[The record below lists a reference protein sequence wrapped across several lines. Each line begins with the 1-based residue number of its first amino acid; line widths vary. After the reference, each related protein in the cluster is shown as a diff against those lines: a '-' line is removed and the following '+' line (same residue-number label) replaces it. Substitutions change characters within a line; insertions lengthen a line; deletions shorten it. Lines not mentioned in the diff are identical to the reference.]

1 MLDAPQAPDAL
12 ARPPL
17 PDIVIDP
24 PADPDRPVAGDALFA
39 AARTL
44 LPVLE
49 TGRSLDAAVLRDA
62 MTEAF
67 GASDAE
73 GAWVWKDAYEA
84 AEAAAVLFMQRYG
97 RGMRRTC
104 GAGEDGPRRMLAM
117 LEAVAAL
124 EPSHTRRSEE
134 QVRLQQFSTPLP
146 LAYAA
151 LQAAAVRPGDVVL
164 EPSAGTGMLAVMA
177 QCALGNSVTG
187 NIHLNEYAPTRARLL
202 TKLFPQAV
210 VTAFNAKTIADRLHD
225 VRPTVVL
232 MNPPFSATPGVD
244 RTRRNADLRH
254 VRSAASMLPPG
265 GRLVTITSAHCAPG
279 EAVGRLDPPARC
291 VFTMAIDG
299 RAYARRGTGFDTR
312 LTVLERGDGPTANL
326 DGAARAASAA
336 ELLDAII
343 ALVPKR
349 QPIAPVSAPAGPHR
363 DLFGKPVAPKP
374 APRRGP
380 RSTSTPE
387 TRQGH
392 DWGPV
397 GALTVETG
405 PVEPVAADG
414 DSTANDT
421 GPYAPWRPGV
431 VRVPG
436 AVEHPTPLVQSAAMA
451 AVPHPV
457 PAWRPMLPER
467 VVSDGLLS
475 DAQLESVVL
484 AGEAHSRHLAAQYRI
499 GSGWETV
506 HRCPEDSEDGEEID
520 PSFVTQDG
528 ETLSEPVR
536 FRRGWMLGDGT
547 GCGKGR
553 QVAAIILDNRLRG
566 RKRALWLSQSDKLLE
581 DARRDWTALGGLESD
596 VIPLGNFRQG
606 MEIPL
611 DTGILFATYAT
622 LRSPSRQGKPSRL
635 GQIVEWLAG
644 SLDEE
649 DRHAFDGVIVFD
661 EAHAMAN
668 AAGSKSERGEVKP
681 SQQGRAGLRLQN
693 ALPDARIAYV
703 SATGATTV
711 PGLAYAGRLGLWAA
725 GETPF
730 EKRTDFV
737 TAMEAGGV
745 AAMEVV
751 ARDLKALGLYQA
763 RALAYDGIEVDIL
776 EHPLTPEQRRIYDA
790 YADAFKVIHANIE
803 EALKAT
809 GIVQGEDTLN
819 KNAKAAALSA
829 FEGTKQRFF
838 GHLLTGMKCPSTIR
852 AIDADLAAGRSAVVQ
867 LVSTGEALME
877 RRIADVPASEWDDL
891 NIDLTPRDA
900 ILSYLMHAFPVQLQE
915 PFTDDGGNLLSRP
928 ARDADGNPVICKEAE
943 DRRDALIE
951 KLAALPPVPTALD
964 QIVQHFGHEAV
975 AEITGRSRRVLRIT
989 DAKGERLA
997 LRSRP
1002 ASANLAETAAFMDGE
1017 KRILVFSMAGGTGR
1031 SYHADLSCGNT
1042 ERRIHYLLE
1051 PGWRADQAI
1060 QGLGRTHRTHQAS
1073 APLFRPVT
1081 TDVKG
1086 ERRFIATIA
1095 RRLDSLGAITRG
1107 QRDSQTAMGGSDAA
1121 LFRESDNL
1129 ESVYARAALRQ
1140 FYGALWRGSIEGW
1153 TLERFE
1159 KATGLKL
1166 TWEGS
1171 LKEDL
1176 PPMPRFLNRLLALPI
1191 AEQNQLFAELEKR
1204 IATNIEQAIEAG
1216 SYEVGVETVTADSL
1230 AIAGRETLYEH
1241 PGTGAATEL
1250 VEIVRRDRLVPLTA
1264 ESALEIGERDPG
1276 PDGKPR
1282 LAVNA
1287 RSKRAAI
1294 VLPAPSRM
1302 LDDGGVTERVRLIR
1316 PAAAETMARAELD
1329 ASNWRRAD
1337 EAGWQRVWDAEI
1349 AGLPSHRESR
1359 FWLATG
1365 LLLPVA
1371 ARGRA
1376 EDRRARVLHAEVEG
1390 RGRRAGRAERE
1401 RDVHIRVAG
1410 IALVARGR
1418 GEAQRK
1424 GRGRRGGVLHDEG
1437 VVIRAADRGRCGQIV
1452 AGFVLDVVAAREA
1465 QRHRGVQARKVA
1477 AGGGHVVGGGLG
1489 ARDRRH
1495 GGNRGGRSRDLEVRR
1510 IHVLHRL
1517 VEGYPPGQAV
1527 GTGRRGLRRLARN
1540 RGHTRRGVVHY
1551 EAVVVR
1557 AADRGRARQRIAG
1570 HVLDVVAA
1578 REAQRYRAVQARK
1591 VAAGDLDVVGGGLE
1605 ARDRRHDGNRGGRA
1619 GDLEV
1624 RRIHILHRLVERHP
1638 PFDAVGIGRRRGRR
1652 LALDR
1657 AHARRGGVRRRR
1669 YREDGG
1675 QGVEGPA

>member
-12 ARPPL
+12 ARLPL
-17 PDIVIDP
+17 SPTVIDP
-24 PADPDRPVAGDALFA
+24 PASPARPSAGDALFA
-39 AARTL
+39 AAQTL

-49 TGRSLDAAVLRDA
+49 AGRLLDAPTLRDA
-62 MTEAF
+62 MAEAF

-73 GAWVWKDAYEA
+73 GGWVWKDAYEA
-84 AEAAAVLFMQRYG
+84 AEGACVLFLQRYG
-97 RGMRRTC
+97 RGMRRN
-104 GAGEDGPRRMLAM
+104 AGGGPDGPRRMLRM

-151 LQAAAVRPGDVVL
+151 LQTAAIRPGDTVL

-177 QCALGNSVTG
+177 ECALGRDAAG
-187 NIHLNEYAPTRARLL
+187 RLHLNEVAQTRARLL
-202 TKLFPQAV
+202 TRLFPQAV
-210 VTAFNAKTIADRLHD
+210 VTAFNAESIADRLRD

-244 RTRRNADLRH
+244 RSRHDADLRH

-265 GRLVTITSAHCAPG
+265 GRLVTITSAYCVPG
-279 EAVGRLDPPARC
+279 DAAWTKAFARLDPPVRC

-312 LTVLERGDGPTANL
+312 LTVLERSGEPGIGIDR
-326 DGAARAASAA
+326 DARAASAG
-336 ELLDAII
+336 ELLDAVIGQM
-343 ALVPKR
+343 PKR
-349 QPIAPVSAPAGPHR
+349 QPIVPAPMPAGPAR

-374 APRRGP
+374 ATRRSPR
-380 RSTSTPE
+380 TASTPE
-387 TRQGH
+387 TRQSH
-392 DWGPV
+392 DWGAV
-397 GALTVETG
+397 SELVVETG
-405 PVEPVAADG
+405 AVEPAAADP
-414 DSTANDT
+414 SANNA

-431 VRVPG
+431 VRIAG

-451 AVPHPV
+451 AVPHPA
-457 PAWRPMLPER
+457 PAYRPMLPER
-467 VVSDGLLS
+467 VVTDGLLS

-484 AGEAHSRHLAAQYRI
+484 AGEAHSRRLASEYRI

-506 HRCPEDSEDGEEID
+506 HRCREDDREDGEEID
-520 PSFVTQDG
+520 TSFVTQEG

-606 MEIPL
+606 TEIPL
-611 DTGILFATYAT
+611 DAGILFATYAT

-635 GQIVEWLAG
+635 EQIVEWLAG

-649 DRHAFDGVIVFD
+649 DRHGFDGVIVFD

-668 AAGSKSERGEVKP
+668 AAGAKSERGETKP

-730 EKRTDFV
+730 EKRTEFV
-737 TAMEAGGV
+737 SAMEAGGV

-790 YADAFKVIHANIE
+790 YAGAFKVIHANIE

-819 KNAKAAALSA
+819 RNAKSAALSA

-852 AIDADLAAGRSAVVQ
+852 AIEADLEAGRSAVVQ

-877 RRIADVPASEWDDL
+877 RRIAEVPASEWDDL

-900 ILSYLMHAFPVQLQE
+900 ILSYLVHAFPVQLQE

-943 DRRDALIE
+943 ERRDALIE

-975 AEITGRSRRVLRIT
+975 AEVTGRSRRVLRIT

-1129 ESVYARAALRQ
+1129 ESPYAKAALRQ
-1140 FYGALWRGSIEGW
+1140 FYSALWRGSIEGW
-1153 TLERFE
+1153 NVERFQDS
-1159 KATGLKL
+1159 TGLKIVH
-1166 TWEGS
+1166 EGG
-1171 LKEDL
+1171 LKDEL

-1191 AEQNQLFAELEKR
+1191 AEQNQLFAELESR
-1204 IATNIEQAIEAG
+1204 IAANIEQAIEAG

-1241 PGTGAATEL
+1241 SGAGAATEL
-1250 VEIVRRDRLVPLTA
+1250 IEIVRRDRLAPLSA
-1264 ESALEIGERDPG
+1264 ESALKSGERDPG

-1282 LAVNA
+1282 LAVNT
-1287 RSKRAAI
+1287 RSKRAAVI
-1294 VLPAPSRM
+1294 LPAPSRM
-1302 LDDGGVTERVRLIR
+1302 LDDGGVTERVRLLR
-1316 PAAAETMARAELD
+1316 PAGRETMAMAELD
-1329 ASNWRRAD
+1329 ASNWRPAG
-1337 EAGWQRVWDAEI
+1337 EAEWRRVWDAEV
-1349 AGLPSHRESR
+1349 AGLPSHRDSR

-1365 LLLPVA
+1365 LLLPVWD
-1371 ARGRA
+1371 RLPA
-1376 EDRRARVLHAEVEG
+1376 ENMRVRRLTS
-1390 RGRRAGRAERE
+1390 
-1401 RDVHIRVAG
+1401 DDG
-1410 IALVARGR
+1410 IALIGRVLDTEQVRAVRAGFGLGGGPAMTGAEAFEAVMGR
-1418 GEAQRK
+1418 GNALALSN
-1424 GRGRRGGVLHDEG
+1424 GW
-1437 VVIRAADRGRCGQIV
+1437 
-1452 AGFVLDVVAAREA
+1452 
-1465 QRHRGVQARKVA
+1465 
-1477 AGGGHVVGGGLG
+1477 
-1489 ARDRRH
+1489 
-1495 GGNRGGRSRDLEVRR
+1495 
-1510 IHVLHRL
+1510 
-1517 VEGYPPGQAV
+1517 
-1527 GTGRRGLRRLARN
+1527 RLAR
-1540 RGHTRRGVVHY
+1540 RRLMG
-1551 EAVVVR
+1551 
-1557 AADRGRARQRIAG
+1557 ADRI
-1570 HVLDVVAA
+1570 
-1578 REAQRYRAVQARK
+1578 E
-1591 VAAGDLDVVGGGLE
+1591 
-1605 ARDRRHDGNRGGRA
+1605 
-1619 GDLEV
+1619 
-1624 RRIHILHRLVERHP
+1624 I
-1638 PFDAVGIGRRRGRR
+1638 
-1652 LALDR
+1652 
-1657 AHARRGGVRRRR
+1657 
-1669 YREDGG
+1669 
-1675 QGVEGPA
+1675 EGPADTDMDALKRMGCMVEIVSFRARIFIPNAGAMGRILERWPLAA

>member
-1 MLDAPQAPDAL
+1 MLDAHPAPDAL

-17 PDIVIDP
+17 PATANEP
-24 PADPDRPVAGDALFA
+24 PASPARPSAGDALFA
-39 AARTL
+39 AARAL

-49 TGRSLDAAVLRDA
+49 AGRPLDAATLRDA

-67 GASDAE
+67 GVSDAE
-73 GAWVWKDAYEA
+73 GGWVWKDAYEA
-84 AEAAAVLFMQRYG
+84 AEAAVVLFIQRYG
-97 RGMRRTC
+97 RGMRC
-104 GAGEDGPRRMLAM
+104 NAGAGPDGPRRMLAM

-151 LQAAAVRPGDVVL
+151 LQAAAIRPGDIVL
-164 EPSAGTGMLAVMA
+164 EPSAGTGMLPVMA
-177 QCALGNSVTG
+177 ECALGESVTG
-187 NIHLNEYAPTRARLL
+187 NLHLNEYAQTRARLL
-202 TKLFPQAV
+202 TRLFPQAV
-210 VTAFNAKTIADRLHD
+210 VTAFNAESIADRLHD
-225 VRPTVVL
+225 VRPSVVL

-244 RTRRNADLRH
+244 RITRDADLRH

-279 EAVGRLDPPARC
+279 DTVGRLDGCDPSGPPARC
-291 VFTMAIDG
+291 IFTMAIDG

-312 LTVLERGDGPTANL
+312 LTVLERGAGPAVEL
-326 DGAARAASAA
+326 DGTACAANAA
-336 ELLDAII
+336 ELLDAVI
-343 ALVPKR
+343 AQVPKR
-349 QPIAPVSAPAGPHR
+349 QPIAPAPIPAAPAR
-363 DLFGKPVAPKP
+363 DLFGRPVAPKP
-374 APRRGP
+374 ATRRGP
-380 RSTSTPE
+380 RPASTLE
-387 TRQGH
+387 TRQAH

-397 GALTVETG
+397 AELTVETG
-405 PVEPVAADG
+405 PVEPTADVDTGAA
-414 DSTANDT
+414 DT

-451 AVPHPV
+451 AVPHPTS
-457 PAWRPMLPER
+457 AYRPMLPER
-467 VVSDGLLS
+467 VVTHGLLS

-499 GSGWETV
+499 GSQWETV
-506 HRCPEDSEDGEEID
+506 HRCQEDGDDGDEID
-520 PSFVTQDG
+520 ISFITQDG

-566 RKRALWLSQSDKLLE
+566 RKKALWLSQSDKLLE

-611 DTGILFATYAT
+611 DAGILFATYAT

-635 GQIVEWLAG
+635 EQIVEWLAG

-737 TAMEAGGV
+737 SAMEAGGV

-790 YADAFKVIHANIE
+790 YAGAFKVIHANIE

-852 AIDADLAAGRSAVVQ
+852 AIEADLAAGRSAVVQ

-877 RRIADVPASEWDDL
+877 RRIADVPTSEWDDL

-928 ARDADGNPVICKEAE
+928 ARDADGNPIICKEAK

-975 AEITGRSRRVLRIT
+975 AEVTGRSRRVLRIV
-989 DAKGERLA
+989 DARSTGSGQAPGERLA

-1031 SYHADLSCGNT
+1031 SYHADRSCGNT

-1153 TLERFE
+1153 NLERFE

-1171 LKEDL
+1171 LKDDL

-1191 AEQNQLFAELEKR
+1191 AEQNQLFAELESR
-1204 IATNIEQAIEAG
+1204 IASNIEQAIEAG

-1230 AIAGRETLYEH
+1230 AIAGRETLYDH
-1241 PGTGAATEL
+1241 PGTAAATEL

-1264 ESALEIGERDPG
+1264 DAALEIGERDPG
-1276 PDGKPR
+1276 PDSLPRTGCGGKPR

-1287 RSKRAAI
+1287 RSKRAAV
-1294 VLPAPSRM
+1294 VLPASSRM
-1302 LDDGGVTERVRLIR
+1302 IDDGGVQERVRLIR
-1316 PAAAETMARAELD
+1316 PATGETMARAELD

-1337 EAGWQRVWDAEI
+1337 EAGWRRVWDAEI
-1349 AGLPSHRESR
+1349 AGLPSHRELR

-1365 LLLPVA
+1365 LLLPVWD
-1371 ARGRA
+1371 RLPA
-1376 EDRRARVLHAEVEG
+1376 ENMRVRRLTSDDGISLIGRVLDAEQVRAVRAGFGLDGGPAMTGKEAFEAVMG
-1390 RGRRAGRAERE
+1390 RGN
-1401 RDVHIRVAG
+1401 
-1410 IALVARGR
+1410 ALSLANGW
-1418 GEAQRK
+1418 
-1424 GRGRRGGVLHDEG
+1424 
-1437 VVIRAADRGRCGQIV
+1437 
-1452 AGFVLDVVAAREA
+1452 
-1465 QRHRGVQARKVA
+1465 
-1477 AGGGHVVGGGLG
+1477 
-1489 ARDRRH
+1489 
-1495 GGNRGGRSRDLEVRR
+1495 
-1510 IHVLHRL
+1510 
-1517 VEGYPPGQAV
+1517 
-1527 GTGRRGLRRLARN
+1527 RLAR
-1540 RGHTRRGVVHY
+1540 RRLMG
-1551 EAVVVR
+1551 
-1557 AADRGRARQRIAG
+1557 ADRI
-1570 HVLDVVAA
+1570 
-1578 REAQRYRAVQARK
+1578 E
-1591 VAAGDLDVVGGGLE
+1591 
-1605 ARDRRHDGNRGGRA
+1605 
-1619 GDLEV
+1619 
-1624 RRIHILHRLVERHP
+1624 I
-1638 PFDAVGIGRRRGRR
+1638 
-1652 LALDR
+1652 
-1657 AHARRGGVRRRR
+1657 
-1669 YREDGG
+1669 
-1675 QGVEGPA
+1675 EGPADTDMDALKRMGCTVEIVSFRARIFAPDAAAMERILDRWPLAA